1 MSEDIL
7 ILNDISP
14 RKLNNISFKVF
25 NHMNQL
31 SNSLNQVNNNLNKT
45 ISEKE
50 KANLSLNR
58 SKSCLFLKKI
68 NLKEKKN
75 NYYTKALEK
84 LFYNPK
90 NYLNNKYED
99 KEIIIGK
106 KKEKNIGIKELYEF
120 YNNKNKKK

>member
-1 MSEDIL
+1 MSENNL

-14 RKLNNISFKVF
+14 KKLSNCNFSFKGY
-25 NHMNQL
+25 NTMNQL
-31 SNSLNQVNNNLNKT
+31 NNSLNQNNNILNKT

-50 KANLSLNR
+50 KTNLSLNR

-84 LFYNPK
+84 LFYNPI
-90 NYLNNKYED
+90 NYLNNKYEE
-99 KEIIIGK
+99 KEVIIT
-106 KKEKNIGIKELYEF
+106 
-120 YNNKNKKK
+120 